1 MGSERKSKKNAT
13 EKVPATPAPLITTQ
27 PSVATPS
34 GYTDFLLEAKTQIRQ
49 RQLQALRAAN
59 TEMLALYWWLGEN
72 ISQRQAA
79 LGWGKS
85 VVENLA
91 RDLQT
96 EFPGRNGFSAQN
108 LWLMRQFFNEY
119 LAKPKLQSLIGEISW
134 TKNLLIMAR
143 CKDDL
148 EREFYLRATARFGW
162 TTKVLQH
169 QLDNHSYRQY
179 LLGQT
184 NFDAAVPDS
193 TKAQALLAVK
203 DHYTFD
209 FLGLAEQHSERELE
223 QSLVANLRGFLAEM
237 GGAFTFVGNQF
248 KLESDGRE
256 YFIDLLLFH
265 RRLRCLVAIELK
277 IGEFKP
283 EHKGQIE
290 FYLDQLDQ
298 HHRVEGEN
306 PPIGIV
312 ICRSKTRTMVEY
324 ALRTMTRPLGIA
336 TYTVTPQLPANF
348 QGELP
353 SPEQIAERL
362 AGWARDSDGFE
373 GEGV

>member
-1 MGSERKSKKNAT
+1 MSKSTKNAN
-13 EKVPATPAPLITTQ
+13 EKVPTTPAPLTST
-27 PSVATPS
+27 PSNAAKPS
-34 GYTDFLLEAKTQIRQ
+34 GYADFLFEVKTQIRQ
-49 RQLQALRAAN
+49 RQLQALRAVN
-59 TEMLALYWWLGEN
+59 NEMLALYWWLGEN

-79 LGWGKS
+79 LGWGKA

-119 LAKPKLQSLIGEISW
+119 LARPKLQPLVGEISW

-162 TTKVLQH
+162 TKNVLQH

-193 TKAQALLAVK
+193 IKAQALLAVK

-298 HHRVEGEN
+298 HHRMEGEN

-336 TYTVTPQLPANF
+336 TYTVTPQLPASF

-362 AGWARDSDGFE
+362 AGWALESDGFE
-373 GEGV
+373 GGVA

>member
-1 MGSERKSKKNAT
+1 MSGSKKNAL
-13 EKVPATPAPLITTQ
+13 EKVPTTSAPLTTT
-27 PSVATPS
+27 PCNTAKPS
-34 GYTDFLLEAKTQIRQ
+34 GYADFLLEVKTQIRQ
-49 RQLQALRAAN
+49 RQLQALRAVN
-59 TEMLALYWWLGEN
+59 SELLALYWWLGEN

-79 LGWGKS
+79 LGWGKA

-91 RDLQT
+91 RDLQR

-108 LWLMRQFFNEY
+108 LWAMRQFFNEY
-119 LAKPKLQSLIGEISW
+119 SDRPKLQSLIGEISW
-134 TKNLLIMAR
+134 AKNLLIMAR
-143 CKDDL
+143 AKDDL

-162 TTKVLQH
+162 TSKVLQH

-184 NFDAAVPDS
+184 NFDAAVPES
-193 TKAQALLAVK
+193 IKAQALLAVK

-298 HHRVEGEN
+298 HHRMDGEN

-362 AGWARDSDGFE
+362 AGWALESDGFE
-373 GEGV
+373 EVGV